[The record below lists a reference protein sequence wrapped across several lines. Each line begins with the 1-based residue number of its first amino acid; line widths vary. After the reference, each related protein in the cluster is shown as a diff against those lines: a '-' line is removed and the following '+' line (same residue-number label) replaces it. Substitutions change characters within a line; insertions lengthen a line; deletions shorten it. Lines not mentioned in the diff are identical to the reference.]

1 MKDMEEGSLLSCLLV
16 LTLSEWQVHSVTII
30 TVYYFGILVHTED
43 QLNHLA
49 LQTEQLLDS

>member
-1 MKDMEEGSLLSCLLV
+1 MAACMKDMEEGSLLSCLLV
-16 LTLSEWQVHSVTII
+16 LTLSEWQVHSVTVI

-49 LQTEQLLDS
+49 L